1 MKCLP
6 LSACSNIT
14 LTNNYTILFFI
25 VLDLSDP
32 LKPSFSSQESLWEK
46 RTKIIPSWRLHDF
59 QATCNDTVVA
69 LWLDITPYGGQRSK
83 V

>member
-14 LTNNYTILFFI
+14 LTNNYTVLFFI

-32 LKPSFSSQESLWEK
+32 LKPWEK
-46 RTKIIPSWRLHDF
+46 RTKIIPSRRLHDF